1 MNGPACKRQQRGF
14 AQLDLTFALAT
25 TALLVVI
32 AIGVVKMSGNAA
44 RLSVCRQNLQQI
56 GKGCL
61 QFAVEHEEK
70 LPAPSRDLPRDRDF
84 WWFYKEEIKSY
95 AGLNGVSSIE
105 DKSFACPLDRGY
117 SESKPF
123 WKLAKYDFGSYNF
136 NGVTIPGSPNI
147 AGWKKSAIILPNR
160 TLLAM
165 EWTAHAPL
173 SWHRSRTGLKNLPFY
188 CDAKSVVA
196 FCDGHVDLI
205 PIYYDGYNA
214 AYTRDP
220 IPGYVYKYG
229 GQ

>member
-32 AIGVVKMSGNAA
+32 AIGVVKMSGEGA

-61 QFAVEHEEK
+61 QFAVEHNES
-70 LPAPSRDLPRDRDF
+70 LPAPSRDLPCDRDF

-95 AGLNGVSSIE
+95 VGLNGASSAA
-105 DKSFACPLDRGY
+105 DKAFACPLDRGY

-136 NGVTIPGSPNI
+136 NGVMLPGTPNI
-147 AGWKKSAIILPNR
+147 AGWKKSAINLPSR

-173 SWHRSRTGLKNLPFY
+173 SLHRIRPGDMNAPCY
-188 CDAKSVVA
+188 CDDKSVV
-196 FCDGHVDLI
+196 
-205 PIYYDGYNA
+205 
-214 AYTRDP
+214 
-220 IPGYVYKYG
+220 
-229 GQ
+229 

>member
-1 MNGPACKRQQRGF
+1 MMGAPWKRQQCGF
-14 AQLDLTFALAT
+14 AQLDLAFALAT
-25 TALLVVI
+25 TALLVVV
-32 AIGVVKMSGNAA
+32 AAGMVKMSGNAA

-61 QFAVEHEEK
+61 QFATEHNDS

-95 AGLNGVSSIE
+95 IGLNGVSSIE
-105 DKSFACPLDRGY
+105 DKAFACPLDRGY

-147 AGWKKSAIILPNR
+147 AGWKKSAISLPNR

-173 SWHRSRTGLKNLPFY
+173 SWHRSRTGVKNLPFY
-188 CDAKSVVA
+188 CDAKSVVT

-220 IPGYVYKYG
+220 IPGYAYKYS

>member
-1 MNGPACKRQQRGF
+1 MIGAPCKRQHHGF
-14 AQLDLTFALAT
+14 AQLDLAFALAT
-25 TALLVVI
+25 TALLVVV
-32 AIGVVKMSGNAA
+32 AAGVVKMSGEAA

-61 QFAVEHEEK
+61 QFATEHNDS

-95 AGLNGVSSIE
+95 IGLNGVSSIE
-105 DKSFACPLDRGY
+105 DKAFACPLDRGY

-147 AGWKKSAIILPNR
+147 AGWKKSAISLPNR

-173 SWHRSRTGLKNLPFY
+173 SWHRSRTGVKNLPFY
-188 CDAKSVVA
+188 CDAKSVVT

-220 IPGYVYKYG
+220 IPGYAYKYS